1 METAV
6 ALAWFYFAFA
16 QYRKTRRPTTS
27 AGPAANREP
36 VHRSCTLRLVRY
48 ARPAAKGDTVMK
60 LGVFTPV
67 FGNRTL
73 DQVLKKMRSLPGVS
87 AIELATGGWPGSAHV
102 DVNGLL
108 ANPHKA
114 AEF

>member
-1 METAV
+1 
-6 ALAWFYFAFA
+6 
-16 QYRKTRRPTTS
+16 
-27 AGPAANREP
+27 
-36 VHRSCTLRLVRY
+36 
-48 ARPAAKGDTVMK
+48 MK

-67 FGNRTL
+67 FGSRTL

-108 ANPHKA
+108 ASPHKA
-114 AEF
+114 EEFLNQIRDAGLSISALSCHGNPLHPNKALAQENDDAFRNSVRLAQVL

>member
-1 METAV
+1 M
-6 ALAWFYFAFA
+6 L
-16 QYRKTRRPTTS
+16 
-27 AGPAANREP
+27 GG
-36 VHRSCTLRLVRY
+36 
-48 ARPAAKGDTVMK
+48 AAKGDTAMK

-108 ANPHKA
+108 GNPHKA
-114 AEF
+114 EEFLNQIRDSGLTISSL

>member
-1 METAV
+1 
-6 ALAWFYFAFA
+6 
-16 QYRKTRRPTTS
+16 
-27 AGPAANREP
+27 
-36 VHRSCTLRLVRY
+36 
-48 ARPAAKGDTVMK
+48 MK

-108 ANPHKA
+108 GNPHKA
-114 AEF
+114 EEFLSQIRNTVPTIISLTSQGNPLQPNKNLAHEYDDAFRKSVRLTEMLKVQVVVTLS